1 LAEFKSP
8 DLNATMVPT
17 SDVALL
23 LNITII
29 SRCIMSSIAT
39 VPSPARPWPVD
50 RVEHW
55 PIERLIAYANKPRL
69 HSESD
74 LDKIAAGSQD
84 RDRSGS
90 ADG

>member
-1 LAEFKSP
+1 MSKPQWHLSRIGAHPPSETMPEGMGRHEGEACWLTQSAP
-8 DLNATMVPT
+8 ACAT
-17 SDVALL
+17 
-23 LNITII
+23 
-29 SRCIMSSIAT
+29 
-39 VPSPARPWPVD
+39 RPWPAD

-69 HSESD
+69 HSDSD
-74 LDKIAAGSQD
+74 LDKIVAGSPD

>member
-1 LAEFKSP
+1 MSLMASGPAEAGP
-8 DLNATMVPT
+8 
-17 SDVALL
+17 
-23 LNITII
+23 
-29 SRCIMSSIAT
+29 R
-39 VPSPARPWPVD
+39 RPWPAD

-74 LDKIAAGSQD
+74 LDKIVAGSQN